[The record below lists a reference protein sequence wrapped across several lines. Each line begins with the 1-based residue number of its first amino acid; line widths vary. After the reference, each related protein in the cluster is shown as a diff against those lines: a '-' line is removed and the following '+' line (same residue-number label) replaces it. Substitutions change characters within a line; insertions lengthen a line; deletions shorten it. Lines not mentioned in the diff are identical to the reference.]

1 MADRSNGSVEIREA
15 LPEYGPALLA
25 VIMQINE
32 ETEFLGTAADLPPWA
47 DQPAVGLRR
56 MRERGTGIYFLAIEG
71 GEIVGFL
78 GAFPGWVERAR
89 GIVFVAHLGLRATHR
104 GRGIG
109 AGLLAAIEAW
119 ARAGQARRLE
129 LRVDVDNP
137 RAFALYRKHGFR
149 VEGRLVDAARI
160 NGVQRDHYW
169 MGLPLTA
176 ETEPRWEPL
185 DAVLPEARAKLG
197 PVSYRPIRP
206 TDAAA
211 LQDWERAFLEE
222 VPFLL
227 KQAKEVAPLDQIRT
241 DIAANAEN
249 PLQLSLGAFG
259 GERLLG
265 LASVWLEPWSRSR
278 HDSFV
283 AVNVARQAWG
293 RGIGRRLGAEIEAW
307 ANARGARR
315 LTAAFQAQN
324 LRGARFAE
332 ALGFRREVLSPNYV
346 VIDGRSADRLRVAK
360 LLS

>member
-1 MADRSNGSVEIREA
+1 MAGRSSDTIEIREA
-15 LPEYGPALLA
+15 LPQDGPALLD
-25 VIMQINE
+25 VIMRINE
-32 ETEFLGTAADLPPWA
+32 ETEFLGTAEDRPPWA
-47 DQPAVGLRR
+47 DQPADGLRR
-56 MRERGTGIYFLAIEG
+56 MRERGTGVYFLALEG
-71 GEIVGFL
+71 GESVGFL

-109 AGLLAAIEAW
+109 SRLLAAIEAW
-119 ARAGQARRLE
+119 TRARQGRRLE
-129 LRVDVDNP
+129 LRVDVENP
-137 RAFALYRKHGFR
+137 RAFALYRKHGYR
-149 VEGRLVDAARI
+149 IEGRLVDAARI
-160 NGVQRDHYW
+160 DGAQRDHYW
-169 MGLPLTA
+169 MGLPLTP
-176 ETEPRWEPL
+176 ETEPRWESL
-185 DAVLPEARAKLG
+185 DSVFPEKRPELG
-197 PVSYRPIRP
+197 PVSYRPLRP
-206 TDAAA
+206 ADAAS

-241 DIAANAEN
+241 DVAGNAEN
-249 PLQLSLGAFG
+249 PLQLSLGAFS

-293 RGIGRRLGAEIEAW
+293 RGIGRHLGAEIEAW
-307 ANARGARR
+307 AYARGARR

-346 VIDGRSADRLRVAK
+346 VIEGRSADRVRVAK
-360 LLS
+360 RLA

>member
-1 MADRSNGSVEIREA
+1 MAGHSTEMIEVREA
-15 LPEYGPALLA
+15 LPQDGPALVD
-25 VIMQINE
+25 VIMRINE
-32 ETEFLGTAADLPPWA
+32 ETEFLGTAADRPPWA
-47 DQPAVGLRR
+47 DRPEDGLRR
-56 MRERGTGIYFLAIEG
+56 MRERGTGIYFLALED
-71 GEIVGFL
+71 GESVGFL
-78 GAFPGWVERAR
+78 GAFPGWLERTR

-104 GRGIG
+104 GRGLG
-109 AGLLAAIEAW
+109 SRLLAAIEAW
-119 ARAGQARRLE
+119 ARARQGRRLE

-137 RAFALYRKHGFR
+137 RAFALYRRHGYR

-160 NGVQRDHYW
+160 DGVRRDHYW

-185 DAVLPEARAKLG
+185 DTALPETRTEPG
-197 PVSYRPIRP
+197 PVLYRPIGP
-206 TDAAA
+206 ADAGA
-211 LQDWERAFLEE
+211 LRDWERAFLDE

-259 GERLLG
+259 GDRLLG

-283 AVNVARQAWG
+283 AVNVAREVWG

-307 ANARGARR
+307 AYARGARR

-332 ALGFRREVLSPNYV
+332 SLGFRGEVLSPSYV

-360 LLS
+360 LLA